1 MTRLDPK
8 PTDRAELPFFR
19 VGNFALFS
27 HRNCQQARAHF
38 GLSNREV
45 EVVLHIAGG
54 LTKQEIAD
62 QMGVSP
68 ATADTFRRR
77 AYIKLGVNSAA
88 AAVAIVSAYLAG
100 TRVEERAFED
110 AA

>member
-1 MTRLDPK
+1 
-8 PTDRAELPFFR
+8 
-19 VGNFALFS
+19 
-27 HRNCQQARAHF
+27 
-38 GLSNREV
+38 LSNREV

-77 AYIKLGVNSAA
+77 AYVKLGVNSAA

-100 TRVEERAFED
+100 TRVEERMFED

>member
-1 MTRLDPK
+1 MTYHDRKLAESPK
-8 PTDRAELPFFR
+8 AHFFR
-19 VGNFALFS
+19 VGRFALFS
-27 HRNCQQARAHF
+27 HRSCEQARAHF

-45 EVVLHIAGG
+45 EVLLHVAGG

-62 QMGVSP
+62 KMGVSP

-77 AYIKLGVNSAA
+77 AYTKLDVHSGA
-88 AAVAIVSAYLAG
+88 AAVAIISAYLSG
-100 TRVEERAFED
+100 TRVEARDFED

>member
-1 MTRLDPK
+1 MTRIDPQQIESPEAK
-8 PTDRAELPFFR
+8 FLR

-38 GLSNREV
+38 GLSKRDV

-62 QMGVSP
+62 QIGVSP
-68 ATADTFRRR
+68 ASADTFRRR
-77 AYIKLGVNSAA
+77 AYAKLGVKSGA
-88 AAVAIVSAYLAG
+88 AAVAIVGAYLAG
-100 TRVEERAFED
+100 TRVEEQTFGN

>member
-1 MTRLDPK
+1 MTQIDPNQTER
-8 PTDRAELPFFR
+8 PELHVYR

-54 LTKQEIAD
+54 LPKQEIAD

-77 AYIKLGVNSAA
+77 AYIKLGVKSAA

-100 TRVEERAFED
+100 TRVEERQFDD